1 MGQAAIG
8 ESAARWTRRGVLGA
22 ATAGALGRLAG
33 EAAAAVPAGA
43 CSPPLLTGKFVA
55 ASPGERLAQSFRAER
70 GGKVSSISFWIE
82 ALDNQAGD
90 WVIELLEADA
100 NGVPGRKAL
109 ASDRVRAGKIGTA
122 TVAAIGIRFRN
133 KKQAPKVTEGAWY
146 AVAVSR
152 APSTVRVWG
161 ATPASCGDSKA
172 YRAEP
177 GRSFAEVA
185 ADFDARFEVVV
196 GA

>member
-8 ESAARWTRRGVLGA
+8 ETAARWTRRGVLGA
-22 ATAGALGRLAG
+22 AAVGALGRLTG
-33 EAAAAVPAGA
+33 EAAAAGPAGA
-43 CSPPLLTGKFVA
+43 CTPPLLTGRFVA
-55 ASPGERLAQSFRAER
+55 ASPGERLAQSFRAAR
-70 GGKVSSISFWIE
+70 SGKVGSISFWIE
-82 ALDNQAGD
+82 ARDNQAGD